1 MTLQKYINQFPRN
14 QRHKIRI
21 DMACKLGV
29 SEVYIRSMC
38 NGNKSIP
45 GKYALA
51 IEKITH
57 GLVPKYKTCP
67 LLYPPREF
75 RHSLNDKK

>member
-1 MTLQKYINQFPRN
+1 MTLQKYINQFPRH
-14 QRHKIRI
+14 QRHKIRVGI
-21 DMACKLGV
+21 AYKLGV

-57 GLVPKYKTCP
+57 GLVPKYKTSP
-67 LLYPPREF
+67 SLYPPQEF
-75 RHSLNDKK
+75 CIPSNGKK